1 MKTINVSDEL
11 HVKLKIV
18 SEKSGISIQ
27 ELVSLII
34 EKGFSSIMEINE
46 FEIDNLQ
53 NLEGYKEDI
62 NDYIKVKKMK
72 ENDFIFSLKTE
83 LFKTP
88 VLVIKNKIIL

>member
-11 HVKLKIV
+11 HGKLKIV

-53 NLEGYKEDI
+53 NLEEYKEDI
-62 NDYIKVKKMK
+62 NDYIKVKKIK
-72 ENDFIFSLKTE
+72 EDDFIFSLKTE
-83 LFKTP
+83 LFKKP